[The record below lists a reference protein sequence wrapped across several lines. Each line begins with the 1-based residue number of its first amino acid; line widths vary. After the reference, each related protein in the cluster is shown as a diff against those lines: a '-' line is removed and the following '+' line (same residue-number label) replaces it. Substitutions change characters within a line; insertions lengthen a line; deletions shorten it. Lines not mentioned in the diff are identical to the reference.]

1 MADQQTNPAP
11 ADAPEQEVEEQA
23 QPTAPETP
31 ETEGDQPAEGE
42 ATETP
47 EELEEI
53 EHDGKRYQIPKPL
66 KAGIMMQRDYTQ
78 KTQEVAEQRR
88 AVEAERLAVAET
100 AKLAESY
107 ADQIANLRLIDQQLA
122 AFQNVNWDQINAQDP
137 VEHSRLTRLYMQL
150 SEAKQRGIG
159 ELQQRHQQATAAQQQ
174 ELAKRVRE
182 TNEQVAKDIPNW
194 IGDIGPKVEK
204 FAIDSGVGQPE
215 LQAMA
220 TRPHLVKL
228 MHLAWIGHQAQQ
240 KQRQATARP
249 APAQVQPVVT
259 VGARKATA
267 SSEPRDSDNINDW
280 IRKRNKQVGRG

>member
-1 MADQQTNPAP
+1 MAEEQTNPAP
-11 ADAPEQEVEEQA
+11 AEAPEQEVNEQA
-23 QPTAPETP
+23 QTPAPETP
-31 ETEGDQPAEGE
+31 ETEGDQPGESE

-47 EELEEI
+47 EELEDI
-53 EHDGKRYQIPKPL
+53 EHDGKTYRVPRPI
-66 KAGIMMQRDYTQ
+66 KAGIMMRRDYTQ

-100 AKLAESY
+100 AKLAETY
-107 ADQIANLRLIDQQLA
+107 AEQITNLRLIDQQLA
-122 AFQNVNWDQINAQDP
+122 AFQNVNWDQINAENP
-137 VEHSRLTRLYMQL
+137 AEHGRLTRLYMQL
-150 SEAKQRGIG
+150 SEAKQQGFR
-159 ELQQRHQQATAAQQQ
+159 ELQQRHQQTTAAQQQ

-204 FAIDSGVGQPE
+204 FAIDNGVGQPE

-228 MHLAWIGHQAQQ
+228 MHLAWVGQQTLQ
-240 KQRQATARP
+240 KQRQTTAKP

-259 VGARKATA
+259 VGARKAVA
-267 SSEPRDSDNINDW
+267 SSEPRDGDTMADW
-280 IRKRNKQVGRG
+280 IRKREKEVGRG